1 MIALRILL
9 GVLLVSVWACANDPQ
24 YIDCGASDAMDAC
37 HLDSADAVMMG
48 AGDNTFSAVS
58 GSIHVPVKPETAD
71 LTKTRMALQAT
82 MPAGVDVPL
91 YKIDQYDVSLEYTV
105 KNLDSTPGQIKI
117 GLNGANEAFTWD
129 PSMIM
134 PAGDES
140 PPAPDLAGDVPID
153 IQANGEYDGLFR
165 EDQLLEAA
173 IDLDQITRGNINMYA
188 ATLTVNKNNAMF
200 QPLSAQEAPPMG
212 SDEPPM
218 QTASGSAVPRA
229 AFRNLVRVDVVFKTS
244 SHMTIDFNLRV
255 RPHVNDVIHDMGMN
269 APVGEL
275 TILDPAPYVPAYT
288 P

>member
-1 MIALRILL
+1 MIRTAILS
-9 GVLLVSVWACANDPQ
+9 GVLVSSFGACANDPQ
-24 YIDCGASDAMDAC
+24 YVDCGSSDAMDAC

-48 AGDNTFSAVS
+48 TGKDAFMAVK
-58 GSIHVPVKPETAD
+58 GSIHVPVKPETAE
-71 LTKTRMALQAT
+71 LTKARMALQAT

-129 PSMIM
+129 PTLIM

-153 IQANGEYDGLFR
+153 IQENGEYDGLFR

-173 IDLDQITRGNINMYA
+173 IDLDQITRANINMYA
-188 ATLTVNKNNAMF
+188 ATLTVNKNDPSF
-200 QPLSAQEAPPMG
+200 QPLSAQQVPPMG
-212 SDEPPM
+212 STMPPM
-218 QTASGSAVPRA
+218 QTAMGSAVPRA
-229 AFRNLVRVDVVFKTS
+229 AFRNFVRVDILFKTD

-269 APVGEL
+269 APAAEL

>member
-1 MIALRILL
+1 MIRSAILL
-9 GVLLVSVWACANDPQ
+9 GILLAACANDPQ
-24 YIDCGASDAMDAC
+24 YVDCGASDTMDAC

-48 AGDNTFSAVS
+48 TGDNAFSAVL
-58 GSIHVPVKPETAD
+58 GSFHVPVKPETAD
-71 LTKTRMALQAT
+71 LTKKRMALQAT

-91 YKIDQYDVSLEYTV
+91 YKVDQYDLSLEYTV
-105 KNLDSTPGQIKI
+105 KNLDDKPGTIKI
-117 GLNGANEAFTWD
+117 GLNGANEMFTWD

-134 PAGDES
+134 PVGDES

-173 IDLDQITRGNINMYA
+173 IDLDQISRGNINMYR
-188 ATLTVNKNNAMF
+188 ATLTVDKNADSF
-200 QPLSAQEAPPMG
+200 QPLSAQMPPPVG
-212 SDEPPM
+212 SNDPPM
-218 QTASGSAVPRA
+218 QTPMGSAVPRA
-229 AFRNLVRVDVVFKTS
+229 AFRNFIRVDVVFKTE

-269 APVGEL
+269 APAGEL
-275 TILDPAPYVPAYT
+275 TILDPAAYVPAYT

>member
-1 MIALRILL
+1 MIRSAILL
-9 GVLLVSVWACANDPQ
+9 GILPLSFGACANDPQ
-24 YIDCGASDAMDAC
+24 YIDCGSSDTMDAC
-37 HLDSADAVMMG
+37 HLDTADAVTMG
-48 AGDNTFSAVS
+48 TGDNTFKAVT

-71 LTKTRMALQAT
+71 LTKARMTLQAT

-105 KNLDSTPGQIKI
+105 KNLDSTDGQIKI
-117 GLNGANEAFTWD
+117 GLNGANEAFAWD

-140 PPAPDLAGDVPID
+140 PPPPDLAGDVPID

-173 IDLDQITRGNINMYA
+173 IDLDQISRGNINMYT
-188 ATLTVNKNNAMF
+188 ATLIVNKNDPSF
-200 QPLSAQEAPPMG
+200 QPMSAQLPPPMG
-212 SDEPPM
+212 SDQPPM
-218 QTASGSAVPRA
+218 QTAMGSAVPRA
-229 AFRNLVRVDVVFKTS
+229 AFRNFVRVDIVLKTD

-269 APVGEL
+269 APAAEL
-275 TILDPAPYVPAYT
+275 TILDPAAYVPAYT